1 MALIDQLRPSCD
13 KATALM
19 ERRELMPLSLSE
31 RTGLWWHRRICSA
44 CRAYEVQSQAIDQ
57 LLEKRTAA
65 LTDTTKLEARILSEF
80 ER

>member
-1 MALIDQLRPSCD
+1 MPLISYLRLSCD

-19 ERRELMPLSLSE
+19 ERRDLVPLSIGE

-44 CRAYEVQSQAIDQ
+44 CRAYEAQSQAIDQ
-57 LLEKRTAA
+57 LLEKRNAA
-65 LTDTTKLEARILSEF
+65 LLDTSELEARILSGF

>member
-1 MALIDQLRPSCD
+1 MPLISYLRLSCD

-19 ERRELMPLSLSE
+19 ERRDLVPLSIGE

-44 CRAYEVQSQAIDQ
+44 CRAYEAQSQAIDE
-57 LLEKRTAA
+57 LLEERMGK
-65 LTDTTKLEARILSEF
+65 LPDTTALEASILNRL